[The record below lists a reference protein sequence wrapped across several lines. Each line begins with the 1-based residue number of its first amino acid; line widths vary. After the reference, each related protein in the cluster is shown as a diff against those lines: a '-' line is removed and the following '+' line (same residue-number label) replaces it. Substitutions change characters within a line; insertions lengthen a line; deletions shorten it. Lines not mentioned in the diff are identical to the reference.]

1 LISTERWSVA
11 YCQNC
16 GTSVD
21 EADVFCVSCGTAL
34 EAAGEPERDESVRLG
49 TYSLVGEIGRGATG
63 IVYLATDSQS
73 GRQVALKVL
82 DPILSGIPGYPE
94 RLRSESAVLS
104 HLSDPHLV
112 ATYGMDEDQG
122 HLFLVTEYVEGASLR
137 AVEQNAGQLT
147 PEQSLG
153 IMAGVLEGLGLVHA
167 HGLVH
172 GDVKPEN
179 ILVDRTGTSKLVD
192 FGQVVS
198 TGSTTLGGTPSYM
211 SPESVRGQAADAR
224 SDLYS
229 MGVVLYEALAGNR
242 PFVAAND
249 LATLRMHAEADPP
262 PVEGLGTHTSALLGW
277 ALAKNPDGR
286 PQSAGVFLA
295 ELEAAA
301 AADYGEDWKKR
312 AAVAVVAA
320 AVTTGVVELAAPAPA
335 GAATAAI
342 SPAPIGAA
350 PTGAT
355 APSAT
360 SGGLLASHPV
370 ASVAAA
376 VLLVGA
382 VVAGGLTLAH
392 RGGTTPTPSTVAV
405 SARPV
410 TFATVEQTACAAIGA
425 HDSEGDR
432 CAMLS
437 MHVSTVSP
445 QWVLVQGLGFYTG
458 TDQPP
463 SEQEARSDLDDA
475 ILNLR
480 THRVIGPTNVGF
492 CQVPGANVSGPELSG
507 VPTAVVA
514 GWGLHGCTGG
524 TSTSTTAAVPPATT
538 AVPPP
543 ATPASTFTAWS
554 GSWGAHEQEL
564 SISATG
570 VGHMTYADL
579 TACPSCS
586 FGSAPAGTVDFT
598 LTSVNGSAASGMVSA
613 SSDPKNYTVGA
624 PVTVSLT
631 AGSPGQILDVSVGGA
646 GAGDFCNSTSAGQCG
661 A

>member
-1 LISTERWSVA
+1 MA

-21 EADVFCVSCGTAL
+21 EADGFCVSCGTAL
-34 EAAGEPERDESVRLG
+34 EAVGEPERDQSVRLG
-49 TYSLVGEIGRGATG
+49 NYSLVGEIGRGATG

-122 HLFLVTEYVEGASLR
+122 HLFLVTEFVEGASLR
-137 AVEQNAGQLT
+137 VVEQNAGRLT

-192 FGQVVS
+192 FGQVVN

-211 SPESVRGQAADAR
+211 SPESVRGQAIDAR

-229 MGVVLYEALAGNR
+229 MGVVLYEALAGHR
-242 PFVAAND
+242 PFVADND

-312 AAVAVVAA
+312 AVGGRRSGRGHHRRRGAGRSCPGGSCHRCHLPG
-320 AVTTGVVELAAPAPA
+320 TDRSSTDRSDRPLGHLRWAPRLPPGGFDRRRRPA
-335 GAATAAI
+335 CGR
-342 SPAPIGAA
+342 
-350 PTGAT
+350 
-355 APSAT
+355 
-360 SGGLLASHPV
+360 
-370 ASVAAA
+370 
-376 VLLVGA
+376 
-382 VVAGGLTLAH
+382 
-392 RGGTTPTPSTVAV
+392 RG
-405 SARPV
+405 RR
-410 TFATVEQTACAAIGA
+410 GA
-425 HDSEGDR
+425 HPGPPGRRHPNPVDGGRLRQTGDLRHRRTGGMRGHR
-432 CAMLS
+432 CTRLRRRPLCDALHARLHRLPTM
-437 MHVSTVSP
+437 
-445 QWVLVQGLGFYTG
+445 GARAG
-458 TDQPP
+458 T
-463 SEQEARSDLDDA
+463 RL
-475 ILNLR
+475 
-480 THRVIGPTNVGF
+480 
-492 CQVPGANVSGPELSG
+492 
-507 VPTAVVA
+507 
-514 GWGLHGCTGG
+514 LHGHRPAAQRTGG
-524 TSTSTTAAVPPATT
+524 P
-538 AVPPP
+538 
-543 ATPASTFTAWS
+543 
-554 GSWGAHEQEL
+554 Q
-564 SISATG
+564 
-570 VGHMTYADL
+570 
-579 TACPSCS
+579 
-586 FGSAPAGTVDFT
+586 
-598 LTSVNGSAASGMVSA
+598 
-613 SSDPKNYTVGA
+613 
-624 PVTVSLT
+624 
-631 AGSPGQILDVSVGGA
+631 
-646 GAGDFCNSTSAGQCG
+646 
-661 A
+661 